1 MVQAFFLIFNN
12 LIETP
17 AEFPVNNP
25 QFQLGVLGTEEIIK
39 TL

>member
-1 MVQAFFLIFNN
+1 MVLEVFLI

-25 QFQLGVLGTEEIIK
+25 QFQLGDLGTEEIIK